1 MLLFRQC
8 CSLWHGL
15 VFLFS
20 AEVLKLKIENCN
32 QFSIFVCRPKH
43 SKLLTEL
50 PKREEEGSIRT
61 VIFCPQCPLPR
72 SPSLHAKF
80 LPLPLPTLPRYTSL
94 ERRKR
99 EIRIYRAVT
108 FPNINDFSAEYIQ
121 DLVITQRKT
130 HSVVSLL
137 LKERFPDKKGFSSR
151 SVWRFF
157 FKNGI
162 NLHNHLLNDEL
173 GQCTWDVQL
182 QR

>member
-1 MLLFRQC
+1 MAKSGRVKTMKLIHRSGSVRCGNYISSYWGCAGRIYL
-8 CSLWHGL
+8 SL
-15 VFLFS
+15 
-20 AEVLKLKIENCN
+20 
-32 QFSIFVCRPKH
+32 P
-43 SKLLTEL
+43 
-50 PKREEEGSIRT
+50 P
-61 VIFCPQCPLPR
+61 PLPR
-72 SPSLHAKF
+72 N
-80 LPLPLPTLPRYTSL
+80 TSL
-94 ERRKR
+94 ERRRKR

-108 FPNINDFSAEYIQ
+108 FPNINDFSAEYIK

-162 NLHNHLLNDEL
+162 NLHNHLLNAEL

-182 QR
+182 